1 MKDRAKWIGDHDDAV
16 NQADGE
22 SAAGHEASLVRIR
35 YADHLRQRLA
45 LRRISPELVEAV
57 YREATERFRDA
68 ATGYLI
74 AADRRLIAGRDR
86 DVIVVYDEEP
96 DGVVLITFHP
106 LRESEKARRR
116 AGGRWIPR

>member
-1 MKDRAKWIGDHDDAV
+1 M
-16 NQADGE
+16 
-22 SAAGHEASLVRIR
+22 VRVR

-45 LRRISPELVEAV
+45 IRRLSPELVEAV
-57 YREATERFRDA
+57 YREATEHFRDA

-74 AADRRLIAGRDR
+74 AADRRLVAGRQR

-106 LRESEKARRR
+106 PCGRARKR
-116 AGGRWIPR
+116 GGALEGGGSHDELQCLV

>member
-1 MKDRAKWIGDHDDAV
+1 MRV
-16 NQADGE
+16 
-22 SAAGHEASLVRIR
+22 R

-45 LRRISPELVEAV
+45 LRRISPEMVEAV
-57 YREATERFRDA
+57 YQEATERFRDG

-74 AADRRLIAGRDR
+74 AADRRLFAGRER